1 MRICPLCQATY
12 EDDIEF
18 CFKDGS
24 PLDEVGGDDD
34 GAAGSGDEE
43 FSVHDSVEFM
53 PPDAIA
59 LTGEIEVSD
68 LGISEDGAEGSPEDL
83 PPDDPDDDSGIKV
96 VPGGLTSPLDDE
108 DSIEAPDP
116 FAMPAAADTPDVLA
130 MVSGEFPARQP
141 ETLEAQA
148 PELSDDDDDV
158 PADTVEDTQ
167 DDELPPAPPEE
178 PLDEPPESEPEEP
191 PLAAPPSTDGDTSE
205 ADEPA
210 DSGTAWLDD
219 VEDPAGPAAEAPAP
233 EYTDPLYES
242 IHTPDTARK
251 KGIIWWVAIGV
262 TAAAA
267 LAFLGYSLFTRGNR
281 GGIEDT
287 GQPTLTVDET
297 PEERP
302 TAPPPIDRDTPTPG
316 DGMVD
321 EDATEGMDEDA
332 TDTSDREGMD
342 EDVTG
347 GVEEP
352 TPPEESPTEEPPT
365 EPATPEPP
373 TPEPVTPEP
382 VTPEPPTPAPPAT
395 GDNPWLVAAN
405 NPTTDQPADPSN
417 PWAAAANAAQS
428 GKMTVSSTPVGA
440 TFFVDGTRKGT
451 TPLTVDVPYGHH
463 NVRVEKDGH
472 VGQERPVSVQS
483 GTVFVDF
490 TLEKTAAP
498 AAGKLTVFTNPQPG
512 ATLFVDGA
520 ARGKTPVT
528 LDITPGVHTL
538 RVELAGFPTKEET
551 IDLSDLQPGE
561 NRRRVISME

>member
-1 MRICPLCQATY
+1 MMHICPLCQATY
-12 EDDIEF
+12 ENDIEF

-24 PLDEVGGDDD
+24 PLDEVGGEDG
-34 GAAGSGDEE
+34 GAAGSGEEE
-43 FSVHDSVEFM
+43 FSIHDSVEFM

-68 LGISEDGAEGSPEDL
+68 LGLSEDGPADL
-83 PPDDPDDDSGIKV
+83 PPGAEVDDGGIKV

-108 DSIEAPDP
+108 ESIEAPDP
-116 FAMPAAADTPDVLA
+116 FAMPTAPDAPDVLA
-130 MVSGEFPARQP
+130 LVSGEFPARQP
-141 ETLEAQA
+141 ETLEAAA
-148 PELSDDDDDV
+148 PRLSDDDAA
-158 PADTVEDTQ
+158 PADTVEDTH
-167 DDELPPAPPEE
+167 DDELPPPADAPDR
-178 PLDEPPESEPEEP
+178 DEPPEEALAPPPVVPIEEP
-191 PLAAPPSTDGDTSE
+191 PE
-205 ADEPA
+205 DEPA
-210 DSGTAWLDD
+210 ETAPSGTAWLDD

-233 EYTDPLYES
+233 EYVDPLYES
-242 IHTPDTARK
+242 IHPTEGARK
-251 KGIIWWVAIGV
+251 KGIIWWAIIGV
-262 TAAAA
+262 TAVVAIGF
-267 LAFLGYSLFTRGNR
+267 LAYSLVTRGNR
-281 GGIEDT
+281 GGIEDA

-302 TAPPPIDRDTPTPG
+302 TMRPIHRDDPTPG
-316 DGMVD
+316 DGMVE
-321 EDATEGMDEDA
+321 EDATDTSDREGLEEDA

-342 EDVTG
+342 E
-347 GVEEP
+347 P
-352 TPPEESPTEEPPT
+352 TPPEESPT
-365 EPATPEPP
+365 PEPP
-373 TPEPVTPEP
+373 TPEPPTEAPDRVEPPTPEP
-382 VTPEPPTPAPPAT
+382 PTPEPPTPAPPESA
-395 GDNPWLVAAN
+395 DNPWLVASN
-405 NPTTDQPADPSN
+405 NPATDQPADPAN

-440 TFFVDGTRKGT
+440 TFLVDGQRKGT

-472 VGQERPVSVQS
+472 VSQERPVSVQS

-498 AAGKLTVFTNPQPG
+498 ASDKLTVFTNPQPG

-538 RVELAGFPTKEET
+538 RVELAGFPTREET

>member
-1 MRICPLCQATY
+1 
-12 EDDIEF
+12 
-18 CFKDGS
+18 
-24 PLDEVGGDDD
+24 V
-34 GAAGSGDEE
+34 
-43 FSVHDSVEFM
+43 
-53 PPDAIA
+53 
-59 LTGEIEVSD
+59 
-68 LGISEDGAEGSPEDL
+68 
-83 PPDDPDDDSGIKV
+83 
-96 VPGGLTSPLDDE
+96 
-108 DSIEAPDP
+108 
-116 FAMPAAADTPDVLA
+116 
-130 MVSGEFPARQP
+130 
-141 ETLEAQA
+141 
-148 PELSDDDDDV
+148 
-158 PADTVEDTQ
+158 
-167 DDELPPAPPEE
+167 
-178 PLDEPPESEPEEP
+178 
-191 PLAAPPSTDGDTSE
+191 
-205 ADEPA
+205 
-210 DSGTAWLDD
+210 
-219 VEDPAGPAAEAPAP
+219 
-233 EYTDPLYES
+233 YES
-242 IHTPDTARK
+242 IHTTDGARK

-267 LAFLGYSLFTRGNR
+267 IGFMAYSVITRGNR

-302 TAPPPIDRDTPTPG
+302 TAPPLIDRDAPTPG
-316 DGMVD
+316 DGVVD

-332 TDTSDREGMD
+332 TEGLDEDATEGM
-342 EDVTG
+342 
-347 GVEEP
+347 EEP
-352 TPPEESPTEEPPT
+352 TPPEESPTETPDREEPPT

-382 VTPEPPTPAPPAT
+382 PTPEPPTPAPPAT

-405 NPTTDQPADPSN
+405 NPTTEQPTDPSN

-440 TFFVDGTRKGT
+440 DFFVDGTRKGT
-451 TPLTVDVPYGHH
+451 TPLTVDVPFGHH